1 MQGIGSARMPTWR
14 MSVGVRTGIA
24 ILPSEPVIWIIV
36 IHENLPPLHAVCV
49 AIGTPRAVP
58 PLAEFL
64 LGRIQHRQEVTEQRL
79 SDPQFDLRA
88 VYVQGAAGI
97 GR

>member
-1 MQGIGSARMPTWR
+1 M
-14 MSVGVRTGIA
+14 
-24 ILPSEPVIWIIV
+24 
-36 IHENLPPLHAVCV
+36 
-49 AIGTPRAVP
+49 AIGTPLAVP

-64 LGRIQHRQEVTEQRL
+64 LGRIQQGQEITEQWL
-79 SDPQFDLRA
+79 GDPQFDLRA